1 VTGYDFQ
8 VLSGGFGVSSR
19 SVIIKSGLWAFIW
32 SICCLCANTVQ
43 SASPSSPPAPRSDAA
58 PRIIQLGPG
67 DSVSIQVYG
76 QPDMATV
83 VYVSDDGTIPVP
95 LAGPVQI
102 GGLSPSEASK
112 RIEKAL
118 KDGMFLVDPHVTL
131 TVTVSRSQ
139 RVSVLGQVAKP
150 GLYPIESNTTIF
162 DLLALAGGALENGSE
177 EIFLVRTDASGTL
190 QRYPINLKGLESSK
204 NAIPEQSLRG
214 GDSIVV
220 PRAEQ
225 FYIYGEITVP
235 NKYRVEPDMTLIQ
248 AIARAGGVTPRG
260 SERRVDIKRLVDGKY
275 VTVKAKLNDVVKAD
289 DVIHVKES
297 IF

>member
-1 VTGYDFQ
+1 
-8 VLSGGFGVSSR
+8 
-19 SVIIKSGLWAFIW
+19 
-32 SICCLCANTVQ
+32 
-43 SASPSSPPAPRSDAA
+43 
-58 PRIIQLGPG
+58 
-67 DSVSIQVYG
+67 VSIQVYG

-102 GGLSPSEASK
+102 AGLSPSEASQ

-131 TVTVSRSQ
+131 TVMVSRSQ
-139 RVSVLGQVAKP
+139 RVSVSGQVGKP

-162 DLLALAGGALENGSE
+162 DLLAMAGGALETGSE
-177 EIFLVRTDASGTL
+177 EIFLLRTDANRTL
-190 QRYPINLKGLESSK
+190 QRYPINLKGLDNAK
-204 NAIPEQSLRG
+204 NAIPEQELRG
-214 GDSIVV
+214 GDAIFV

-225 FYIYGEITVP
+225 FYIYGEVSAP
-235 NKYRVEPDMTLIQ
+235 NKYRVEPDMTVVQ

-275 VTVKAKLNDVVKAD
+275 VTMKARLNDPVKTD

>member
-1 VTGYDFQ
+1 
-8 VLSGGFGVSSR
+8 VSSR
-19 SVIIKSGLWAFIW
+19 SVIVNSGLCLLIW
-32 SICCLCANTVQ
+32 SLCSFAVNAAQ
-43 SASPSSPPAPRSDAA
+43 LSSSRDPQAQRADASPAPRAVS
-58 PRIIQLGPG
+58 PPQIIQLGPG
-67 DSVSIQVYG
+67 DSVGIQVYG
-76 QPDMATV
+76 QPDMTTV

-102 GGLSPSEASK
+102 AGLSPSEASK

-139 RVSVLGQVAKP
+139 RVSVLGQVARP
-150 GLYPIESNTTIF
+150 GVYPIESTTTIF
-162 DLLALAGGALENGSE
+162 DLLALAGGALETGSE
-177 EIFLVRTDASGTL
+177 EIFLLRNDANNVL
-190 QRYPINLKGLESSK
+190 QRYPINLKGLDSAKS
-204 NAIPEQSLRG
+204 AIPEQSLRG
-214 GDSIVV
+214 GDSILV

-225 FYIYGEITVP
+225 FYIYGEVTAP
-235 NKYRVEPDMTLIQ
+235 NKYRVERDMTVVQ

-275 VTVKAKLNDVVKAD
+275 VTVKAKLNDPVQPD